1 MFITCDKKCN
11 TVNIFM
17 HYNSCNVINVSGTDR
32 QLDRTDG
39 SVTLLVDP
47 LYFHLMRIISILAL
61 T

>member
-47 LYFHLMRIISILAL
+47 LYFHLMRIYI
-61 T
+61 